1 MATMIRNTSTL
12 VCATLLAGLLGAATS
27 AQAAQ
32 VAGITLSPTETVQ
45 GHQLLLTGCGVRE
58 ELWMD
63 LYAVSLYLPQGTAA
77 EASRIRDSSV
87 PKLLQLDVT
96 YDGSVPNGLPDDWAQ
111 RLREQ
116 VSREFIRTLQNQY
129 NDLKYG
135 DTVRI
140 AYVPNGGT
148 TLSVNGRVVTTRP
161 GSGLMDAMLDLWI
174 GTDPISSNLKRLLLS
189 GSCG

>member
-1 MATMIRNTSTL
+1 MIRNTSTL

-63 LYAVSLYLPQGTAA
+63 LYVVSLYLPRGTAA

-96 YDGSVPNGLPDDWAQ
+96 YNGSVPNGLPVSWAQ